1 VFTEIEPL
9 IKEMIENIG
18 KIRQNRETN
27 LSAVKEQKRII
38 EIEIQE
44 LRTKINTHLD
54 KLQEDMLK
62 ELTEAEK
69 QATDETRELLV
80 SLDEKQEKL
89 IEYQTNIVNIEKYA
103 SELQTFLGVKQMQKD
118 VETKDMCLQSPVNSD
133 SLNQTNL

>member
-1 VFTEIEPL
+1 MKPSRNHTTIPIEEYQKLPSYVLENEEHSNEHDEKLNLYCKEHECPCYRICNLENHSDCKNVSILVKIIKNVKKSTMFTEIEPL

-27 LSAVKEQKRII
+27 ISAVKEQKRII

-62 ELTEAEK
+62 
-69 QATDETRELLV
+69 
-80 SLDEKQEKL
+80 
-89 IEYQTNIVNIEKYA
+89 
-103 SELQTFLGVKQMQKD
+103 
-118 VETKDMCLQSPVNSD
+118 
-133 SLNQTNL
+133 